1 MIRPLFLAHGSPM
14 MAIEN
19 TDYTK
24 FLGTLGSSIKPKAIV
39 VFTAHWDSRIL
50 TISSSDSTYDTMY
63 DFYGFPKELYQ
74 LKYNAKG
81 SSLIALEIENKLK
94 QHGIEVKKNLTRGLD
109 HGAWTLLRHLYPN
122 ANIPVIQVSINSHLP
137 IEDQIKIG
145 SAIKN
150 LGEEDILV
158 VGSGNTVH
166 NLRLVDFE
174 QTTVDSWAEEF
185 DDWIIDK
192 ININD
197 FNSIFNYKKLAPHAN
212 LTVPTPDHFV
222 PLFIA
227 LGSSST
233 NLAPKIINRH
243 YELGNLSYLCFEF

>member
-1 MIRPLFLAHGSPM
+1 MIKPLFLAHGSPM

-24 FLGTLGSSIKPKAIV
+24 FLGTLGSSINPKAIV
-39 VFTAHWDSRIL
+39 VFTAHWDSDIL
-50 TISSSDSTYDTMY
+50 TISSSDSTYNTMY

-74 LKYNAKG
+74 VKYNAKG
-81 SSLIALEIENKLK
+81 SSLIASEIQTKL
-94 QHGIEVKKNLTRGLD
+94 QEHGIEVKKDLTRGLD
-109 HGAWTLLRHLYPN
+109 HGTWTLLKHLYPN
-122 ANIPVIQVSINSHLP
+122 ANIPVIQISINSRLH

-145 SAIKN
+145 SALKS

-174 QTTVDSWAEEF
+174 QTSVDYWAQEF

-192 ININD
+192 IKNKD
-197 FNSIFNYKKLAPHAN
+197 FDSIFNYKKLAPNAN
-212 LTVPTPDHFV
+212 LAVPTPDHFV

-227 LGSSST
+227 LGSST
-233 NLAPKIINRH
+233 NLNPKILNRH

>member
-1 MIRPLFLAHGSPM
+1 MIKPLFLAHGSPM

-24 FLGTLGSSIKPKAIV
+24 FLGTLGSSINPKAIV
-39 VFTAHWDSRIL
+39 VFTAHWDSDIL
-50 TISSSDSTYDTMY
+50 TISSSDSTYNTMY

-74 LKYNAKG
+74 VKYNAKG
-81 SSLIALEIENKLK
+81 SSLIASEIQTKL
-94 QHGIEVKKNLTRGLD
+94 QEHGIEVKKDLTRGLD
-109 HGAWTLLRHLYPN
+109 HGTWTLLKHLYPN
-122 ANIPVIQVSINSHLP
+122 ANIPVIQISINSRLP

-145 SAIKN
+145 SALKS

-174 QTTVDSWAEEF
+174 QTSVDYWAQEF
-185 DDWIIDK
+185 DDWIIDEIK
-192 ININD
+192 NKD
-197 FNSIFNYKKLAPHAN
+197 FDSIFNYKKLAPNAN
-212 LTVPTPDHFV
+212 LAVPTPDHFV
-222 PLFIA
+222 PLFIT
-227 LGSSST
+227 LGSSI
-233 NLAPKIINRH
+233 NLNPKILNRH

>member
-1 MIRPLFLAHGSPM
+1 MIKPLFLAHGSPM

-24 FLGTLGSSIKPKAIV
+24 FLGTLGSSINPKAIV
-39 VFTAHWDSRIL
+39 VFTAHWDSDIL
-50 TISSSDSTYDTMY
+50 TISSSDSTYNTMY

-74 LKYNAKG
+74 VKYNANG
-81 SSLIALEIENKLK
+81 SSLIASEIQTKL
-94 QHGIEVKKNLTRGLD
+94 QEHGIEVKKDLTRGLD
-109 HGAWTLLRHLYPN
+109 HGTWTLLKHLYPN
-122 ANIPVIQVSINSHLP
+122 ANIPVIQISINSRLP

-145 SAIKN
+145 SALKS

-174 QTTVDSWAEEF
+174 QTSVDYWAQEF

-192 ININD
+192 IKNKD
-197 FNSIFNYKKLAPHAN
+197 FDSIFNYKKLAPNAN
-212 LTVPTPDHFV
+212 LAVPAPDHFV

-227 LGSSST
+227 LGSST
-233 NLAPKIINRH
+233 NLNPKILNRH